1 MKHLRQY
8 IRQVILESRF
18 KQMSKD
24 RFTGLKAALI
34 DAPFLDAD
42 ASGDFDGDDELGSDA
57 QQQLIIDLGDY
68 LDNHFGL
75 GKISLTVKV
84 NHIPT
89 FPEEGY
95 NKTLHGATYYYD
107 GLHNV
112 ELLLASMDDGHT
124 LRELGDAPQKI
135 YEVVLHELLHMQQFL
150 KFSRG
155 MPSIEAWNKFKAG
168 YEARGGAAGMKGDYF
183 FFDDDDGPSELET
196 FSLQIA
202 NELVDALGKRSAVQ
216 LLQRQHPDY
225 DTIRDNSASFRTV
238 ETRSPGA
245 LNRPEMRD
253 MIKRAKQYAKRM
265 N

>member
-8 IRQVILESRF
+8 VRQILLESRF
-18 KQMSKD
+18 KQMSKPK
-24 RFTGLKAALI
+24 FTDLKTHLAN
-34 DAPFLDAD
+34 APFLDVGAG
-42 ASGDFDGDDELGSDA
+42 GDYDGDDELGSDA
-57 QQQLIIDLGDY
+57 QQQLIIDLTDY
-68 LDNHFGL
+68 LDNRFGL
-75 GKISLTVKV
+75 GEISLTVKV

-89 FPEEGY
+89 RPEEGY
-95 NKTLHGATYYYD
+95 NKTLHGATYYFD

-112 ELLLASMDDGHT
+112 ELLLASMEDGQT
-124 LRELGDAPQKI
+124 LRELGDAAQKI

-155 MPSIEAWNKFKAG
+155 KPSMEMWNKFKAG

-183 FFDDDDGPSELET
+183 FFDDADGPSELET

-202 NELVDALGKRSAVQ
+202 NELVGSLGKTAAVE
-216 LLQRQHPDY
+216 LLQKQHPDY
-225 DTIRDNSASFRTV
+225 DTIRDNSASFRNI
-238 ETRSPGA
+238 ENRSPRA
-245 LNRPEMRD
+245 LGRPEMRD